1 MYADPA
7 WRARRLALASADGQ
21 TVDVGEGLVTL
32 RHRHVGDLIVTSGH
46 IVACDPKWIYEYVQ
60 PFVTRVVPGRYPVV
74 LGIVHFPDGSQCVAF
89 ATVRVQ
95 DRPPVRSEIA
105 RRPGDETFGEDYIPN
120 YPVDSGKGCFM
131 DLDAMHAW
139 LQRLESDPEY
149 DLVINEAMEATSVS
163 AWAWASLSLEPDTA
177 ANLIAFTSGE
187 GDGGYATYVGYDA
200 DGAVTCFTTDFALL
214 GEDTEENSITAY
226 SSS

>member
-21 TVDVGEGLVTL
+21 TVDVGEGPVTL
-32 RHRHVGDLIVTSGH
+32 RQRHVGDLIVTSGH
-46 IVACDPKWIYEYVQ
+46 IVACDPKWIDEYVQ

-105 RRPGDETFGEDYIPN
+105 RRPGDDAFGEDYIPN

-139 LQRLESDPEY
+139 LQRLASDPEY
-149 DLVINEAMEATSVS
+149 DLVINEAMEATSVP

-187 GDGGYATYVGYDA
+187 GDGGYGTYVGYDA
-200 DGAVTCFTTDFALL
+200 DGAVTGFITDFALL
-214 GEDTEENSITAY
+214 GEDTE
-226 SSS
+226 